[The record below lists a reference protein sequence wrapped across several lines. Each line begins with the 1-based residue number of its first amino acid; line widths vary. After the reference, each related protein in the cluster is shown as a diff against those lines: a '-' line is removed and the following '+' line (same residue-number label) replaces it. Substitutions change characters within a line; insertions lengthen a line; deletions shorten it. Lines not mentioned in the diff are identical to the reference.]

1 MASLHVRARC
11 TSFFQESLNWK
22 SKSMLRN
29 QPVIFQ
35 PQAVFNGVVKNV
47 AFCTNFQNGF
57 VYLES
62 LADLK
67 CQLQEKKTKQNK
79 TTHTHRYFS
88 AHFYNLIR
96 SIIRSLEFKFSSTHK
111 SRTRGWKVLNTSK
124 IVKIAPCLVKVFLG
138 YF

>member
-67 CQLQEKKTKQNK
+67 CQLQEKKTKQK
-79 TTHTHRYFS
+79 KKQHTHTDISVHTFT
-88 AHFYNLIR
+88 I
-96 SIIRSLEFKFSSTHK
+96 
-111 SRTRGWKVLNTSK
+111 
-124 IVKIAPCLVKVFLG
+124 
-138 YF
+138 